1 MEKTNAELK
10 NGSLNDFESS
20 SVTPTEPSNAVV
32 VDSEAERSYG
42 KPFKQAPALLVQAN
56 IVPAV
61 RKLDM
66 FLLPFL
72 SLMYFFNAVDRSNL
86 GNAKTDG
93 IDKDLNFKGNEYS
106 LLILL
111 FYIPFGTLD
120 LPLNLLTKKFT
131 AKWVLPTLM
140 VIWGG
145 IATLQIAC
153 KNFAGILVLRLL
165 LGACEAGFF
174 AGVVFYFTLFYRRSE
189 LGFRISIFFGS
200 ALLAAAFSGC
210 ISYGVFQIEGT
221 RLHGWQWLMLIEG
234 ILTVIVG
241 AIAFF
246 WLPASP
252 ATAWFLSDREKAAAR
267 ARTLR
272 DGSNRVETKFRWK
285 DCFSTWNDWKFGLW
299 CIINFTYP
307 VAFATTSNFLPQIVQ
322 RLGYTVI
329 KTNLWTVAPNAVG
342 FVVLLVVA
350 KLSDHFHERTFHVFG
365 ALATSL
371 VGMIIL
377 ISVDVLSNKGVAY
390 FACFLMAA
398 GAYIPSC
405 LVQSWHNNNNLNESS
420 RAATTGLLVGLG
432 NFAGILS
439 AATFRVE
446 CAPKYI
452 PTLIAT
458 CCCNVIAMI
467 GILMLGGW
475 MKMENRRRNK
485 EQDVDLRAQDVNTS
499 ELADGEKSPRFRF
512 FT

>member
-1 MEKTNAELK
+1 MTGVQNTAMEKTNIDLK
-10 NGSLNDFESS
+10 NDDFNDVESS
-20 SVTPTEPSNAVV
+20 SVNAAEPSNSVII
-32 VDSEAERSYG
+32 DPEAERSYV
-42 KPFKQAPALLVQAN
+42 K
-56 IVPAV
+56 
-61 RKLDM
+61 KLDM

-93 IDKDLNFKGNEYS
+93 LEEDLNFKGNEYS

-120 LPLNLLTKKFT
+120 LPLNLLTKKLS

-140 VIWGG
+140 VGWGG
-145 IATLQIAC
+145 IATVQIAC
-153 KNFAGILVLRLL
+153 KNFAGILVLRLI

-189 LGFRISIFFGS
+189 LGFRIAIFFGS
-200 ALLAAAFSGC
+200 ALLAAAFSGA

-221 RLHGWQWLMLIEG
+221 KLQGWQWLMLIEG
-234 ILTVIVG
+234 VLTVIVG
-241 AIAFF
+241 AISFF

-252 ATAWFLSDREKAAAR
+252 ATAWFLNDREKAAAR

-272 DGSNRVETKFRWK
+272 DGSNAVETKFSWK
-285 DCFSTWNDWKFGLW
+285 ECFSTWKDWKFGLW

-322 RLGYTVI
+322 RLGYSVI
-329 KTNLWTVAPNAVG
+329 KTNLYTVAPNAVG

-350 KLSDHFHERTFHVFG
+350 KSSDYFHERTFHVLG

-377 ISVDVLSNKGVAY
+377 ITIDVLNHRAVAY
-390 FACFLMAA
+390 FACFLMAS
-398 GAYIPSC
+398 GSYIPSC
-405 LVQSWHNNNNLNESS
+405 LIQSWHNNNNLNESS

-432 NFAGILS
+432 NFAGIMS
-439 AATFRVE
+439 AATFRTE
-446 CAPKYI
+446 YAPKYI
-452 PTLIAT
+452 PTLILT
-458 CCCNVIAMI
+458 CCCNVIAMT
-467 GILMLGGW
+467 GIVILGGW

-485 EQDVDLRAQDVNTS
+485 VQGVNLRAQDVDTS
-499 ELADGEKSPRFRF
+499 ELPDGEKSPKFRF

>member
-1 MEKTNAELK
+1 
-10 NGSLNDFESS
+10 
-20 SVTPTEPSNAVV
+20 
-32 VDSEAERSYG
+32 
-42 KPFKQAPALLVQAN
+42 
-56 IVPAV
+56 
-61 RKLDM
+61 
-66 FLLPFL
+66 
-72 SLMYFFNAVDRSNL
+72 MYFFNAVDRSNL

-93 IDKDLNFKGNEYS
+93 LEQDLNFKGNEYS

-120 LPLNLLTKKFT
+120 LPLNLLTKKFS
-131 AKWVLPTLM
+131 AKWVLPSLM

-145 IATLQIAC
+145 IATVQIATT
-153 KNFAGILVLRLL
+153 NFAGILVLRLL

-174 AGVVFYFTLFYRRSE
+174 AGVVFYFTMFYRRSE
-189 LGFRISIFFGS
+189 LGFRVAIFFGS
-200 ALLAAAFSGC
+200 ALLAAAFSGL

-234 ILTVIVG
+234 LLTVIIGVVS
-241 AIAFF
+241 FW

-252 ATAWFLSDREKAAAR
+252 ATAWFLDDREKAAAL

-272 DGSNRVETKFRWK
+272 DGSNKVDSKFDWK
-285 DCFSTWNDWKFGLW
+285 ECFASWKDWKFVMWLFI
-299 CIINFTYP
+299 CFNYP

-322 RLGYTVI
+322 RLGYSVI

-342 FVVLLVVA
+342 FVILLIVA
-350 KLSDHFHERTFHVFG
+350 KSSDHFHERTFHIFG

-377 ISVDVLSNKGVAY
+377 IAIDVLNNKGVAY

-398 GAYIPSC
+398 GAYTPSC
-405 LVQSWHNNNNLNESS
+405 LVQSWHNNNNLNENS

-439 AATFRVE
+439 AATFRTE
-446 CAPKYI
+446 YAPKYI

-458 CCCNVIAMI
+458 CCCNVIAMVSV
-467 GILMLGGW
+467 LVLGGW
-475 MKMENRRRNK
+475 MKMENHRRNK
-485 EQDVDLRAQDVNTS
+485 AQGVNLSAQDVDTS
-499 ELADGEKSPRFRF
+499 ELDDGEKSLKFRF

>member
-1 MEKTNAELK
+1 M
-10 NGSLNDFESS
+10 
-20 SVTPTEPSNAVV
+20 
-32 VDSEAERSYG
+32 
-42 KPFKQAPALLVQAN
+42 
-56 IVPAV
+56 PAV
-61 RKLDM
+61 RKLDLY
-66 FLLPFL
+66 LLPFL
-72 SLMYFFNAVDRSNL
+72 TLMYFFNSVDRSNL

-93 IDKDLNFKGNEYS
+93 LEEDLNFKGNEYS

-140 VIWGG
+140 VVWGG
-145 IATLQIAC
+145 IATIQIAT
-153 KNFAGILVLRLL
+153 KNFAGLLVLRLI
-165 LGACEAGFF
+165 LGAAEAGFF
-174 AGVVFYFTLFYRRSE
+174 AGVVYYFTLFYKRSE

-234 ILTVIVG
+234 ILTIVVG
-241 AIAFF
+241 AIAFW

-252 ATAWFLSDREKAAAR
+252 STAWFLTDREKAAAL

-272 DGSNRVETKFRWK
+272 DGSNKVDTKFSWK
-285 DCFSTWNDWKFGLW
+285 ECFEMWKDWKFAMWLIV
-299 CIINFTYP
+299 CFTYP

-322 RLGYTVI
+322 RLGYSVI

-342 FVVLLVVA
+342 FVVLLFVA
-350 KLSDHFHERTFHVFG
+350 KSSDYFHERTFHVLA

-377 ISVDVLSNKGVAY
+377 IAIDVLEHRSVAY

-398 GAYIPSC
+398 GAYTPSC

-432 NFAGILS
+432 NFAGIMS

-446 CAPKYI
+446 YAPKYI
-452 PTLIAT
+452 PTLITT
-458 CCCNVIAMI
+458 CICNVIAI
-467 GILMLGGW
+467 ISIACLGGW
-475 MKMENRRRNK
+475 MKWENSRRNK
-485 EQDVDLRAQDVNTS
+485 EQGVNLRAQDVDTS
-499 ELADGEKSPRFRF
+499 ELVDGEKSPKWRY

>member
-1 MEKTNAELK
+1 MDKAENNTK
-10 NGSLNDFESS
+10 RSSYHDVESS
-20 SVTPTEPSNAVV
+20 SVNI
-32 VDSEAERSYG
+32 AEMG
-42 KPFKQAPALLVQAN
+42 VN
-56 IVPAV
+56 IVDVEGEKSFV
-61 RKLDM
+61 RKLDF

-72 SLMYFFNAVDRSNL
+72 SLMYFFNSVDRSNL

-93 IDKDLNFKGNEYS
+93 LEKDLNFTGNEYS

-120 LPLNLLTKKFT
+120 LPLDLLTKKFS
-131 AKWVLPTLM
+131 ARWVLPALM

-145 IATLQIAC
+145 IATIQIAC
-153 KNFAGILVLRLL
+153 KNFAGLLALRLL

-189 LGFRISIFFGS
+189 LGFRVAIFFGS
-200 ALLAAAFSGC
+200 ALLAAAFSGL
-210 ISYGVFQIEGT
+210 ISYGVFQIENT
-221 RLHGWQWLMLIEG
+221 NLQGWQWLMLIEG
-234 ILTVIVG
+234 ILTVLVG
-241 AIAFF
+241 AIAFW

-252 ATAWFLSDREKAAAR
+252 ATAWFLNDREKAAAL

-272 DGSNRVETKFRWK
+272 DGSNQVESRFSWK
-285 DCFSTWNDWKFGLW
+285 ECFTFWRDWKFVLW
-299 CIINFTYP
+299 CIVSFTYP

-322 RLGYTVI
+322 RLGYSVV

-350 KLSDHFHERTFHVFG
+350 KSSDYFHERTFHIFG
-365 ALATSL
+365 SLALSL

-377 ISVDVLSNKGVAY
+377 IAVDVLNNKGVAY

-398 GAYIPSC
+398 GAYTPSC
-405 LVQSWHNNNNLNESS
+405 LVQSWHNNNNLNENS

-432 NFAGILS
+432 NFAGIMS
-439 AATFRVE
+439 AATFRTE
-446 CAPKYI
+446 YAPKYI
-452 PTLIAT
+452 PTLIVT
-458 CCCNVIAMI
+458 CCCNVIAMSAVV
-467 GILMLGGW
+467 ILGCW

-485 EQDVDLRAQDVNTS
+485 EQGVNLRAQDVDTS
-499 ELADGEKSPRFRF
+499 ELYDGEKSPKFRY

>member
-1 MEKTNAELK
+1 MLTKT
-10 NGSLNDFESS
+10 
-20 SVTPTEPSNAVV
+20 T
-32 VDSEAERSYG
+32 
-42 KPFKQAPALLVQAN
+42 
-56 IVPAV
+56 V

-66 FLLPFL
+66 YLLPFL
-72 SLMYFFNAVDRSNL
+72 SLMYFFNSVDRSNL

-93 IDKDLNFKGNEYS
+93 MDKDLHFKGNEYS

-120 LPLNLLTKKFT
+120 LPLNLLTKKFS

-140 VIWGG
+140 VTWGS
-145 IATLQIAC
+145 IATLQCAA
-153 KNFAGILVLRLL
+153 KNFAGLLVLRLI

-174 AGVVFYFTLFYRRSE
+174 AGVVFYFTLFYKRSE
-189 LGFRISIFFGS
+189 LGFRIAIFFGT
-200 ALLAAAFSGC
+200 ALLAAAFSGL
-210 ISYGVFQIEGT
+210 ISYGIFRIHDPHVQ
-221 RLHGWQWLMLIEG
+221 GWQWLMMIEG
-234 ILTVIVG
+234 ILTVLVG
-241 AIAFF
+241 VVSFW

-252 ATAWFLSDREKAAAR
+252 STAWFLNSEEKDAGMAR
-267 ARTLR
+267 ALR
-272 DGSNRVETKFRWK
+272 DGSSDVDVKFSFK
-285 DCFSTWNDWKFGLW
+285 EAFMIWNDWKFALW
-299 CIINFTYP
+299 CLLAFTYP

-322 RLGYTVI
+322 RLGYSVV

-350 KLSDHFHERTFHVFG
+350 KSSDYFHERTFHVFG
-365 ALATSL
+365 ALVTST
-371 VGMIIL
+371 VGLIIL
-377 ISVDVLSNKGVAY
+377 ITIDVLNHKAVAY

-405 LVQSWHNNNNLNESS
+405 LVQSWHNNNNLNENS

-446 CAPKYI
+446 YAPKYI

-458 CCCNVIAMI
+458 VCCNGVAMI
-467 GILMLGGW
+467 CVLVLGCW
-475 MKMENRRRNK
+475 MKAENRRRNK
-485 EQDVDLRAQDVNTS
+485 EQGVNLRAVDVDTADLP
-499 ELADGEKSPRFRF
+499 DGENSPKFRY